1 MPRRDEMSTAPL
13 TRDQQIELMVNAAE
27 RHAAHAA
34 RWIADDQVKQVV
46 RSREGE
52 QPTSVYEQET
62 RMLAR
67 CA

>member
-1 MPRRDEMSTAPL
+1 MSTAPL

-34 RWIADDQVKQVV
+34 RWMADDQVKKVV
-46 RSREGE
+46 RSREAAE
-52 QPTSVYEQET
+52 LSSVYEQAT
-62 RMLAR
+62 RMLAK

>member
-1 MPRRDEMSTAPL
+1 MTMPPL

-34 RWIADDQVKQVV
+34 RWMSDRQVQTVV
-46 RSREGE
+46 AAVPEDRQYTQDES
-52 QPTSVYEQET
+52 T
-62 RMLAR
+62 RALAK